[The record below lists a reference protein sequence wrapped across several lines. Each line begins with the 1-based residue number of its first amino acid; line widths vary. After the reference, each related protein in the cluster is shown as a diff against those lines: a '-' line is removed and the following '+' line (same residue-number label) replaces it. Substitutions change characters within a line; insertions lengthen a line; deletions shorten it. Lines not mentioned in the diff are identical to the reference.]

1 MSSNVSLGL
10 SQVSRIA
17 QLCDFL
23 AHPGMQAALDHSVP
37 VSMPHDV
44 GSLGFDTPLWVG
56 LGIVGLWSALDAFAE
71 RAGIPATKCPVCDGP
86 NCLSSRL
93 TSTSKLNAADERALK
108 ELEDVRHLFA
118 HNYAGRAD
126 IMYFTKKNGRKW
138 KRHVLDS
145 GSSVSLSSGA
155 MFDGVSISLAAVHL
169 RYYADQSRK
178 VIEKLS

>member
-1 MSSNVSLGL
+1 MSVKVSLGL
-10 SQVSRIA
+10 SQVDRIA

-71 RAGIPATKCPVCDGP
+71 RAGIPTTKCLACGRSS
-86 NCLSSRL
+86 CLSSRL
-93 TSTSKLNAADERALK
+93 TSTSNLNVAEKQALR

-118 HNYAGRAD
+118 HNYAGHAD
-126 IMYFTKKNGRKW
+126 AVYFGKK
-138 KRHVLDS
+138 KRHILNS
-145 GSSVSLSSGA
+145 GVSVTLSSGA
-155 MFDGVSISLAAVHL
+155 MFDGANIALTAAHL
-169 RYYADQSRK
+169 RYYAGQSRG
-178 VIEKLS
+178 IIGKLS

>member
-10 SQVSRIA
+10 SQVDRIA

-23 AHPGMQAALDHSVP
+23 AHPGMRAALDDSVP

-71 RAGIPATKCPVCDGP
+71 RAGIPTGKCSACGGP

-93 TSTSKLNAADERALK
+93 TSTSKLNVADERALK

-126 IMYFTKKNGRKW
+126 TVYFKKK

-145 GSSVSLSSGA
+145 GVSVSLSSGA
-155 MFDGVSISLAAVHL
+155 LFDGANISLTAAHL
-169 RYYADQSRK
+169 RYYANQSRE
-178 VIEKLS
+178 IIGKLL

>member
-10 SQVSRIA
+10 SQVDRIA

-44 GSLGFDTPLWVG
+44 GSLGFDTSLWVG

-71 RAGIPATKCPVCDGP
+71 RAGIPTTKCPACGGP

-93 TSTSKLNAADERALK
+93 TSTSKLNAADGRVLN

-126 IMYFTKKNGRKW
+126 AVYFGAK
-138 KRHVLDS
+138 KRHILSS
-145 GSSVSLSSGA
+145 GVSVSLSSGA
-155 MFDGVSISLAAVHL
+155 IFDGAHISLNATHL
-169 RYYADQSRK
+169 GYYAAQSRE
-178 VIEKLS
+178 IIGRLT

>member
-1 MSSNVSLGL
+1 MSSNVSPGL
-10 SQVSRIA
+10 SQVDRIA

-44 GSLGFDTPLWVG
+44 GSLGFDTSLWVG

-71 RAGIPATKCPVCDGP
+71 RAGIPTTKCPACGGP

-93 TSTSKLNAADERALK
+93 TSTSKLNAADGRALN

-126 IMYFTKKNGRKW
+126 AVYFGAK
-138 KRHVLDS
+138 KRHILSS
-145 GSSVSLSSGA
+145 GVSVSLSSGA
-155 MFDGVSISLAAVHL
+155 IFDGAHISLNATHL
-169 RYYADQSRK
+169 RYYAAQSREI
-178 VIEKLS
+178 IERLT